1 MAMEPVY
8 LKEHE
13 GIVHNSVG
21 QYSSVNSSSP
31 WWSNNAFGSQSVYG
45 GESCG
50 QMKPF
55 SLELSNYIDQ
65 LAPPT
70 KHLSRGVEQL
80 FDKGHHTTNQFTIFP
95 DDCKMSLDAQNHQA
109 TLSLQSSFS
118 AEPHNRFEL
127 GFNQPMICAKYPY
140 MDQFYGLFSTYG
152 PQISGRIMLPLSMTS
167 DDGPTYVN
175 AKQYHGIIRRR
186 QSRAKAVLQN
196 KLIKRN
202 KPYMHESRHLHAM
215 RRPRGCGG
223 RFLNTKISTD
233 GNGKIGSEMNKK
245 TGGGLQL
252 QSSASQ
258 SSEVLQSEV
267 GTLNSLKETNGGSP
281 NVSGSE
287 VTSMYSQGG
296 LDSFAVNHIGSS
308 VHSLGDMIDTE
319 HGIVMPTKWFATAV
333 TGRQLLQP

>member
-1 MAMEPVY
+1 MAMQPLY

-21 QYSSVNSSSP
+21 QYSSANSAP
-31 WWSNNAFGSQSVYG
+31 WWSSNAYGSQSVYG
-45 GESCG
+45 VGDSCG
-50 QMKPF
+50 QIKPF
-55 SLELSNYIDQ
+55 SLELSNYMDQ
-65 LAPPT
+65 LAPTPT
-70 KHLSRGVEQL
+70 KNLVRGVEQL
-80 FDKGHHTTNQFTIFP
+80 FDKGHTNQFTIFP

-109 TLSLQSSFS
+109 TLSLQSSYAV
-118 AEPHNRFEL
+118 AEPYNRFEL

-175 AKQYHGIIRRR
+175 AKQYNGIIRRR
-186 QSRAKAVLQN
+186 QSRAKAVQQN
-196 KLIKRN
+196 KLIKRS

-223 RFLNTKISTD
+223 RFLNTKVSAN
-233 GNGKIGSEMNKK
+233 GNGKS
-245 TGGGLQL
+245 GGGAYKENGGLKL
-252 QSSASQ
+252 LSSASQ
-258 SSEVLQSEV
+258 SSEVVQSEV

-287 VTSMYSQGG
+287 VTSTYSQGG
-296 LDSFAVNHIGSS
+296 LDSFTVNHIASS

-319 HGIVMPTKWFATAV
+319 HGIIMPTKWFATAV
-333 TGRQLLQP
+333 TSRQLLQP

>member
-1 MAMEPVY
+1 MAMQPVY

-13 GIVHNSVG
+13 GNVHNSVG
-21 QYSSVNSSSP
+21 QFSSVTSAP
-31 WWSNNAFGSQSVYG
+31 WWSNAYGSQPVYG

-65 LAPPT
+65 IAPS
-70 KHLSRGVEQL
+70 KNLVRGVEQL
-80 FDKGHHTTNQFTIFP
+80 FDKGHTNQFTIFP
-95 DDCKMSLDAQNHQA
+95 DDCKMSVDTPNHQA
-109 TLSLQSSFS
+109 TLSLQSSFA
-118 AEPHNRFEL
+118 AEPLNRFEL

-152 PQISGRIMLPLSMTS
+152 PQISGRVMLPLSMTS

-186 QSRAKAVLQN
+186 HSRAKAVLQN

-223 RFLNTKISTD
+223 RFLNTKVSAN
-233 GNGKIGSEMNKK
+233 GNGKSGSEENIN
-245 TGGGLQL
+245 TGGLQL
-252 QSSASQ
+252 QSSGSQ

-267 GTLNSLKETNGGSP
+267 GTLNSSKETNGGSP

-296 LDSFAVNHIGSS
+296 LDSFTVNHIGST
-308 VHSLGDMIDTE
+308 VHSLGDMIDTG
-319 HGIVMPTKWFATAV
+319 HGIVMPTKWFAAA
-333 TGRQLLQP
+333 GRQLLEP